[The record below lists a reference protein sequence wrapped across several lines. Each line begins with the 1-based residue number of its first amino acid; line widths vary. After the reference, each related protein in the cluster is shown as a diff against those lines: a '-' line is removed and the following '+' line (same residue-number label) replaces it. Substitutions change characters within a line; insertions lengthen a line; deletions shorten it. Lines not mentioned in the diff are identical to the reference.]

1 MKKEKKI
8 NELEDVEKIE
18 TENFDISET
27 GSLSDDLISFEKLN
41 DIKIQSEELPDIE
54 VQEIYIRETGNYLNL
69 QENFIN
75 VPIEMISFPF
85 FTPQKQNKRV
95 NFKYTFEDLG
105 VTMYST
111 LVPKSKK
118 DKVFQP
124 SIFEEKIYTFF
135 IKMYKEELSKKKY
148 NNDE

>member
-69 QENFIN
+69 QEKFIN
-75 VPIEMISFPF
+75 VPI
-85 FTPQKQNKRV
+85 
-95 NFKYTFEDLG
+95 
-105 VTMYST
+105 
-111 LVPKSKK
+111 
-118 DKVFQP
+118 
-124 SIFEEKIYTFF
+124 
-135 IKMYKEELSKKKY
+135 
-148 NNDE
+148 